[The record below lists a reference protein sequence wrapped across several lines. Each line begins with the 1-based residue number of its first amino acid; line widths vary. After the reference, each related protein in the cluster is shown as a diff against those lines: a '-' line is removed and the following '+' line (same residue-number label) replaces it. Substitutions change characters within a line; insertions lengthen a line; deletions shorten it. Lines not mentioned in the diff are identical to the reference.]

1 MGSIQPTLQH
11 VVKLKI
17 NVCNFYVYCVNY
29 IPVHVFAAAANF
41 FILVWRKCD
50 CCMVLLLSQPMY
62 IHSGSMLSCPALPAE
77 VITTSSLNNSLHLKC
92 IYPLH
97 TRAYQLGGCSFSQ
110 FCQHACCRL
119 TTSSLNNTLWTCAYV
134 HIVHTSKPEL
144 FMGLLHI
151 FCIISCTWEASKIST
166 GVPLPYFFLLS
177 AEKPP

>member
-1 MGSIQPTLQH
+1 MWLLYDIIITAH
-11 VVKLKI
+11 VHT
-17 NVCNFYVYCVNY
+17 C
-29 IPVHVFAAAANF
+29 
-41 FILVWRKCD
+41 
-50 CCMVLLLSQPMY
+50 
-62 IHSGSMLSCPALPAE
+62 GSMLSCPALPAE

-134 HIVHTSKPEL
+134 YIVHTSKPEL

-177 AEKPP
+177 TERNLPIKFMHNSASHLRETATSPLVITNNYVGHNFH